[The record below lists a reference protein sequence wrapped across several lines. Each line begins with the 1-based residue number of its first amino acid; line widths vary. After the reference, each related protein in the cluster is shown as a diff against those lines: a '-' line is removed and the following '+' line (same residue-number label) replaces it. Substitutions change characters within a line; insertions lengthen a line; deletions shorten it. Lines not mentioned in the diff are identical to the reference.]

1 MIHQTVTR
9 VSLDS
14 FRERAAGKK
23 VILLYPWL
31 NYRNLFLSHFL
42 AADHSGLL
50 YYRIPAE
57 VTTPGAWVR
66 GLIDDLAPGLA
77 GFGAQVRHLPDDAAP
92 DALGEALAADLAAC
106 APLPGVLFVDEMD
119 RVQLSPA
126 FEAFFTVLVGALAP
140 GQQLA
145 ISSRLLTHQP
155 WYAMVAQGDAVIL
168 GTEHRKSDL
177 MFTVETE
184 PRPQLEVYA
193 LGQGYALING
203 QWISQWDGVLPR
215 NLFFYLIDR
224 PLVTRD
230 AIFETFWPDL
240 SIRDA
245 TNVFHVTKRKMM
257 ERINAKLD
265 GTPCELTQYANGFY
279 MPSAKIVRH
288 YDAADFLEAVEQA
301 AVAHSER
308 QEEIL
313 YQQAIALYKA
323 PFLQAVNM
331 PWAVARRDQLRQY
344 YAQALIGIGRIMQR
358 RVQPEAALGYFARA
372 LREVPEREDI
382 HREVM
387 RLYADLGMIGDAL
400 AQYDRL
406 DSILAQMLNI
416 GPAPETRALRDQ
428 IAARG

>member
-1 MIHQTVTR
+1 
-9 VSLDS
+9 
-14 FRERAAGKK
+14 
-23 VILLYPWL
+23 
-31 NYRNLFLSHFL
+31 
-42 AADHSGLL
+42 
-50 YYRIPAE
+50 
-57 VTTPGAWVR
+57 
-66 GLIDDLAPGLA
+66 
-77 GFGAQVRHLPDDAAP
+77 
-92 DALGEALAADLAAC
+92 
-106 APLPGVLFVDEMD
+106 
-119 RVQLSPA
+119 
-126 FEAFFTVLVGALAP
+126 
-140 GQQLA
+140 
-145 ISSRLLTHQP
+145 
-155 WYAMVAQGDAVIL
+155 
-168 GTEHRKSDL
+168 
-177 MFTVETE
+177 
-184 PRPQLEVYA
+184 
-193 LGQGYALING
+193 
-203 QWISQWDGVLPR
+203 
-215 NLFFYLIDR
+215 
-224 PLVTRD
+224 
-230 AIFETFWPDL
+230 
-240 SIRDA
+240 
-245 TNVFHVTKRKMM
+245 MM

-279 MPSAKIVRH
+279 MPSDKIVRH

-301 AVAHSER
+301 AVAPSER

-387 RLYADLGMIGDAL
+387 RLYANLGMAGDAL